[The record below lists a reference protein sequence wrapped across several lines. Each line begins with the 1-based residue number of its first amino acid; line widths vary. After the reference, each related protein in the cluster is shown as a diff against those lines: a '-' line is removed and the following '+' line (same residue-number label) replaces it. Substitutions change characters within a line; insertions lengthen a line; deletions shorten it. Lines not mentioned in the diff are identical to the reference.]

1 MTRPDG
7 SGPHRV
13 VAHFKGGKL
22 LKGSTTDFD
31 PFGSTFRVISERPED
46 KGRVYQV
53 RIGDLKALFFVK
65 TLEGDLMYREKK
77 RFREVRS
84 TSHLVGLRIEV
95 HFKDGEVIRGT
106 SMDYNGGLQGFFVSP
121 VDPKSNNDY
130 VYVVANAVKEIKLA
144 GEVENEPELVAAAQV
159 SWDAEPNWTG

>member
-1 MTRPDG
+1 
-7 SGPHRV
+7 V

-22 LKGSTTDFD
+22 LKGSTNDFD
-31 PFGSTFRVISERPED
+31 PLGSSFRVVSERSED
-46 KGRVYQV
+46 KGSVYQV

-77 RFREVRS
+77 RFKEVQN

-95 HFKDGEVIRGT
+95 HFKDGEIIRGT

-144 GEVENEPELVAAAQV
+144 GEVEREEAVSAAASSYTQT
-159 SWDAEPNWTG
+159 SWEG

>member
-1 MTRPDG
+1 MSRPSG
-7 SGPHRV
+7 KGPHSV

-22 LKGSTTDFD
+22 LKGSTADFD
-31 PFGSTFRVISERPED
+31 PFSPNFRLVSDRPDD

-53 RIGDLKALFFVK
+53 RVGDLKALFFVK

-77 RFREVRS
+77 RFKEVNS
-84 TSHLVGLRIEV
+84 TSHLMGIRIEV

-106 SMDYNGGLQGFFVSP
+106 TMDYNGGLQGFFVSP

-130 VYVVANAVKEIKLA
+130 VYVVADAVRELKLA
-144 GEVENEPELVAAAQV
+144 GDVENDSKCSSQTNWANEP
-159 SWDAEPNWTG
+159 SWAG

>member
-1 MTRPDG
+1 MSRPDG
-7 SGPHRV
+7 SGPHQV

-22 LKGSTTDFD
+22 LKGSTSDFD
-31 PFGSTFRVISERPED
+31 PFGPSFRVISERPED
-46 KGRVYQV
+46 KGRAYQV

-65 TLEGDLMYREKK
+65 TLDGDLMYREKK
-77 RFREVRS
+77 RFREVRN

-130 VYVVANAVKEIKLA
+130 VYVVADAVKEIKLA
-144 GEVENEPELVAAAQV
+144 GEVEKEEMVTAQA
-159 SWDAEPNWTG
+159 SFEAEPSWEG